1 MPQLKKAK
9 NMETSKISN
18 FYADLKVVAGNIGK
32 ACLFFIAAC
41 IGYFSCELY
50 HLTRYSGEAAPIKTI
65 KETSIALNERGELL
79 LIDRKSGDFTIYQDS
94 VGLSIFHHY
103 AKDIQADYKKQN

>member
-1 MPQLKKAK
+1 
-9 NMETSKISN
+9 METSKISD
-18 FYADLKVVAGNIGK
+18 FYAALKVVLNNIGK

-41 IGYFSCELY
+41 AGYFSCEIY
-50 HLTRYSGEAAPIKTI
+50 HLTRSSGEGSSIRTI

-103 AKDIQADYKKQN
+103 AKDIQEDYKKQK